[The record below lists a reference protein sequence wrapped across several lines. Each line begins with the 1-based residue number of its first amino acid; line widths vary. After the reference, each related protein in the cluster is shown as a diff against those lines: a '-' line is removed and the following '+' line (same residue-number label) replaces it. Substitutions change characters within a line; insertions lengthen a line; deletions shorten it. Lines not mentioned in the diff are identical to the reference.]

1 MRYRPFASVVTERTF
16 SISAG
21 LLASTVTPGSTAP
34 VVSFTTPANELCA
47 RAVAGSSRHPNATA
61 NKNPIRLLNMPLL
74 LSRQVRQR
82 FSSERIWR
90 IPVRIHSEIAI
101 GDEERTA
108 RFQILDRQGGGIL
121 SGCPV

>member
-1 MRYRPFASVVTERTF
+1 MRYRPFASVVTDRTF

-90 IPVRIHSEIAI
+90 ILVGIHLEIAI
-101 GDEERTA
+101 VDMLSASG
-108 RFQILDRQGGGIL
+108 FQNLDRQGLGIL